1 MTAPSSRTNI
11 SQKGMVASPRFKTRP
26 TSLADAIFGSEL
38 DMEVF
43 VQRFRQ
49 MND

>member
-1 MTAPSSRTNI
+1 MTGNCGRTKT